1 MHVVVTTTGGEVV
14 ERTFLRRMRET
25 AWGRRRDGG
34 IEDDTHNKYT
44 MVCIGDGERAEAIEK
59 IFLGPKRRQGA
70 TLCCSE
76 KSWRAQ
82 HTLPHWPLQ
91 VRTSNLVR
99 CRCEPMRY
107 EGKVGGSSRVPTTV
121 PMLYHP
127 IPYTGM
133 LGTSYISYVIL
144 PLPSSSCMCMP
155 SHRNT
160 MCAVSLP
167 LPARDAFLTSYC
179 DGATSYVYGRRTRA
193 CRTVYYSIG
202 RDLPTSQALY
212 LLQ

>member
-144 PLPSSSCMCMP
+144 PLPSSSCMCP
-155 SHRNT
+155 YAKPQEHNVCCQS
-160 MCAVSLP
+160 P
-167 LPARDAFLTSYC
+167 LTCP
-179 DGATSYVYGRRTRA
+179 
-193 CRTVYYSIG
+193 
-202 RDLPTSQALY
+202 
-212 LLQ
+212 

>member
-14 ERTFLRRMRET
+14 ERSFLRRMRET

-82 HTLPHWPLQ
+82 HTLPHCHFRFKL
-91 VRTSNLVR
+91 L
-99 CRCEPMRY
+99 
-107 EGKVGGSSRVPTTV
+107 
-121 PMLYHP
+121 
-127 IPYTGM
+127 
-133 LGTSYISYVIL
+133 ISF
-144 PLPSSSCMCMP
+144 
-155 SHRNT
+155 
-160 MCAVSLP
+160 AAGVSL
-167 LPARDAFLTSYC
+167 
-179 DGATSYVYGRRTRA
+179 
-193 CRTVYYSIG
+193 
-202 RDLPTSQALY
+202 
-212 LLQ
+212 

>member
-82 HTLPHWPLQ
+82 HTLLHCLLPLQ

-127 IPYTGM
+127 IPPT
-133 LGTSYISYVIL
+133 L
-144 PLPSSSCMCMP
+144 
-155 SHRNT
+155 HRY
-160 MCAVSLP
+160 
-167 LPARDAFLTSYC
+167 AR
-179 DGATSYVYGRRTRA
+179 
-193 CRTVYYSIG
+193 
-202 RDLPTSQALY
+202 Y
-212 LLQ
+212 LLHLLCSNPPTPILILHVYAKPQEHNVCCQSPLTCP